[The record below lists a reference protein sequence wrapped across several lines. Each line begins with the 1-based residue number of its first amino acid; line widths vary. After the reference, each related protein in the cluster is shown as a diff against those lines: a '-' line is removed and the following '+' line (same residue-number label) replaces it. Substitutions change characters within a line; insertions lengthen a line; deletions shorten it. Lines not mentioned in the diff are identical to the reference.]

1 MSAARKQRMTVAAIT
16 RSSLNT
22 CPPYTM
28 RYPSPARETMYSPMM
43 EPIQLM
49 PTATLSME
57 TKAGREDG
65 RTSFTRIC
73 ALFAPID
80 RRSSTLPSS
89 AERKAESMCRMTR
102 MTVTRMVMKTMARLP
117 VPHQMMMSGPKA
129 ILGSALRTTM

>member
-1 MSAARKQRMTVAAIT
+1 
-16 RSSLNT
+16 
-22 CPPYTM
+22 
-28 RYPSPARETMYSPMM
+28 
-43 EPIQLM
+43 
-49 PTATLSME
+49 ME

-89 AERKAESMCRMTR
+89 AERKSGEH
-102 MTVTRMVMKTMARLP
+102 VQDDEDDGDEMVMKTMARLP